1 MRVNRCVFT
10 YAIWIYKPRYLE
22 VDEQIDDISLEE
34 EAINL
39 MLAWQMNKSL
49 LIDREQLLAPFG
61 QVGKI
66 NLASSNNTGLS

>member
-1 MRVNRCVFT
+1 MFLPT
-10 YAIWIYKPRYLE
+10 QLDLYKPRYLE

-61 QVGKI
+61 SRFGKI
-66 NLASSNNTGLS
+66 NLAASSNNTGLS